1 MGKELHVYTKHHD
14 SIEDDDTKS
23 ISQALLRFN
32 LIISSLYLLV
42 LVALLIPI
50 TQATLATIFLLVGVT
65 DIILTLSMHEHLNIF
80 SNDLNLTQQHEI
92 SAIILKSL
100 IVTTTTLAIVYS
112 QPFLALSLAQHLPVL
127 SSYIFSFS
135 YAPYIF
141 SALLLTADQ
150 SFRYSIGNNNT
161 SGTPSRSLIPDKHES
176 NEVQLSALGAN
187 NSKQLMSES
196 R

>member
-1 MGKELHVYTKHHD
+1 MGKGLNIDTD
-14 SIEDDDTKS
+14 FTDDNDIKS
-23 ISQALLRFN
+23 ISQDLLRFN

-50 TQATLATIFLLVGVT
+50 TQATLATTFLLVGVT
-65 DIILTLSMHEHLNIF
+65 DIILTLSMHEHLNVF
-80 SNDLNLTQQHEI
+80 SNDLSSRQQDEI
-92 SAIILKSL
+92 WAIILKSL
-100 IVTTTTLAIVYS
+100 IVTTATLVIVYF
-112 QPFLALSLAQHLPVL
+112 QPFLALSFAQHLPAL

-141 SALLLTADQ
+141 SALLLAVDQ

-161 SGTPSRSLIPDKHES
+161 SETPSRSLIADES
-176 NEVQLSALGAN
+176 ELKEDQYRALGAH
-187 NSKQLMSES
+187 NSTPSMAKS